1 MKVGWCAK
9 QETLSPGLVIVRTV
23 WQIIHTRLWRL
34 SKLLSEGKELICA
47 ASAKGRA
54 CALLSQRNPVG
65 HKFPPETR
73 QSRRTEVAQIRG
85 ESMNKHLNDAKS
97 LSTLGVCRPI
107 TGGEHAPGCS
117 VCTGRMTHRQRGD
130 KAAFL
135 QAQMKFTAVVIV
147 QQMNIYWQKVL
158 GLTYI
163 RVNLKCYDNTP
174 HSSILKNYKAISK
187 IATPRTQS
195 WQIKHFGSGQ
205 PFKFLQGQ
213 THPGNY

>member
-23 WQIIHTRLWRL
+23 WQIISPHAWKL
-34 SKLLSEGKELICA
+34 SRLLSEGEELICT
-47 ASAKGRA
+47 SSEKGRA
-54 CALLSQRNPVG
+54 CALLSQRNPVD

-73 QSRRTEVAQIRG
+73 QSMRTEVAKIRG

-107 TGGEHAPGCS
+107 TGVEHVSGCS
-117 VCTGRMTHRQRGD
+117 VCTGRMRHRQCGD

-135 QAQMKFTAVVIV
+135 QAQMKFTAFVTM

-158 GLTYI
+158 GLTYT
-163 RVNLKCYDNTP
+163 C
-174 HSSILKNYKAISK
+174 
-187 IATPRTQS
+187 
-195 WQIKHFGSGQ
+195 
-205 PFKFLQGQ
+205 
-213 THPGNY
+213 